1 LERGRTYTKAMQTK
15 QNDPQTKNTLLC
27 RLAPLV
33 STMYGVTYA
42 ITKLSSQLLAVL
54 ERELA
59 VFDAVE

>member
-1 LERGRTYTKAMQTK
+1 MQTK